1 MELEIRPKPTEEE
14 RAAIVEAVRRVLGE
28 DPRAKIDPWWLGGL
42 RDALGE
48 GDERGAAAAP

>member
-14 RAAIVEAVRRVLGE
+14 RAAIVAAVRRVLGE